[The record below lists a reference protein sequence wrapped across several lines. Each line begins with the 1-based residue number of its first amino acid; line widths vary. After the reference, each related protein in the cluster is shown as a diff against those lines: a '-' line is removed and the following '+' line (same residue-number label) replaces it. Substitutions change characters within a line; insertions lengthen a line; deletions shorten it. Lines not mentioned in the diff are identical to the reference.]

1 MAVVNIEQLKA
12 KFESG
17 DNPGRQDYVDLID
30 TLAVIP
36 DDTIIDGGTP

>member
-1 MAVVNIEQLKA
+1 MAVKTIEQLKA

-30 TLAVIP
+30 TLYAIP

>member
-1 MAVVNIEQLKA
+1 MAIKTIEQIKA

-30 TLAVIP
+30 TLAAIP